1 MSVTSKAFH
10 CLPDMVLDCW
20 VNKWENIAFDEIH
33 RSSVPPPF
41 SVVDDSYFL
50 PTVQSTNFCP
60 DDLRF
65 PTCLKTFHR
74 SRRCSQL
81 PSKTSSK
88 LPSAHSTWHLRR
100 ASWWAKRLYIWLL
113 QHPIQC
119 VVNTLFYRLA
129 TESYL
134 LKWLSFVWPKD
145 SVQWIFHFNMPFVN
159 KRFEAKHVH
168 HCMLYTKPN
177 PTYGMHAKFIYIY
190 IDSDISLQQRPANVT
205 MPPCGLPPPVNVSFL
220 LL

>member
-100 ASWWAKRLYIWLL
+100 ASWWAKRLNRAIESRYSCPSTFDYYSIPFNVWS
-113 QHPIQC
+113 
-119 VVNTLFYRLA
+119 TLCFIDLPQKVTYSSDPPLYSQKILFN
-129 TESYL
+129 ESSTSIGHL
-134 LKWLSFVWPKD
+134 
-145 SVQWIFHFNMPFVN
+145 
-159 KRFEAKHVH
+159 
-168 HCMLYTKPN
+168 
-177 PTYGMHAKFIYIY
+177 
-190 IDSDISLQQRPANVT
+190 
-205 MPPCGLPPPVNVSFL
+205 
-220 LL
+220 